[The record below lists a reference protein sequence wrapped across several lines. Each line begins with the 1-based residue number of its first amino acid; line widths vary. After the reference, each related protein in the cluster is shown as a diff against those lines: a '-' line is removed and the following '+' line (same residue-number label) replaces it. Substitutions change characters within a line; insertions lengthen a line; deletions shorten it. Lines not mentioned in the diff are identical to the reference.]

1 MGYYFIKE
9 KRTTLDAS
17 EMSEGESSLLALGT
31 IGIVFLIILAYVS
44 VFVAVALITVN
55 MGALFR
61 NHGKKFVLCLV
72 PFYNLYLCSKLLVK
86 NGWILWGILITLPVM
101 LGCVSGGFSIFTE
114 FPIGNII
121 LFCIVLIL
129 NFVLTGYFNYQI
141 SKITGAVGKGYALRK
156 FLDCFPIVSGIT
168 LAIFLVKDMG
178 KY

>member
-86 NGWILWGILITLPVM
+86 NGWILWGDTYYT
-101 LGCVSGGFSIFTE
+101 SGDAGMCKWRLFHFHGISYWQYHPLLYRVNFK
-114 FPIGNII
+114 
-121 LFCIVLIL
+121 FCIDRLL
-129 NFVLTGYFNYQI
+129 
-141 SKITGAVGKGYALRK
+141 
-156 FLDCFPIVSGIT
+156 
-168 LAIFLVKDMG
+168 
-178 KY
+178 